1 MNGSFSTGCYVQ
13 KPFVQ
18 FKRKFYCENGLKN
31 CVISCLAYHKGALIA
46 GTQAGLYRFADET
59 FTEIGETLSDRPVSL
74 LRELDGVLLTAS
86 GTGLYRVDGDEVRL
100 LRVFEEPVV
109 DIAKRGE
116 DFWVLTENRL
126 YKTDATFTND
136 LLIRFTEGGKGRC
149 MAVSD
154 EHFYVAT
161 EHNLS
166 VIHGKRQE
174 WKNILPQFSD
184 YPETTVH
191 CAVIDELG
199 YLWLGTDAGV
209 LIHDNKDLWLTPEK
223 IHTLPKNPI
232 YKTDMDAGSKCYASD
247 IGVILPWRG
256 ALKYF
261 SAERWVPDNKV
272 NDVLCLGGRWIYA
285 ATDKGFAVIESFSTT
300 FEEKARYYEE
310 IIEKYHIR
318 RGFTANGYTPTGRL
332 EDAVPTISD
341 NDGLWTGCYVAAESL
356 RYAVTHE
363 QEALEKARRGLNA
376 MLLLTRVTGI
386 PGFTARAVRYEGDP
400 GFGDGDKEW
409 IQSADF
415 NCEWKCE
422 TSSDEMTGHF
432 FGMSLYY
439 DLCADDEEK
448 EEIRKALCGIMD
460 HIVAHDYRLVDHDGL
475 PTTWANWDPMLLNYD
490 DKWFFERGIN
500 SLELLAF
507 LKVCSHIS
515 DDDKYKTLYDDF
527 VRKYRYPLN
536 VMQHKVRDAHGCHI
550 DDNLGFL
557 AAFTLLRLE
566 DDLYQ
571 NTDAFFALRSLYL
584 CGLEDHWQYERVE
597 RQPLFCFIHAAFTG
611 RDDDLAEGVRSL
623 REMPYDLTNVEE
635 HNSLRRDLVYD
646 TEQEAWSEPPQV
658 LSPLPYDER
667 NLHRPDHG
675 AFHLDSGPTG
685 RVQEPTVFLLPYWIG
700 RYYGLIGE

>member
-1 MNGSFSTGCYVQ
+1 MDHSFAAGCYQ
-13 KPFVQ
+13 PRPFVQ
-18 FKRKFYCENGLKN
+18 YKRAFYRENGLKSS
-31 CVISCLAYHKGALIA
+31 VIRCLQFFRGALYA
-46 GTQAGLYRFADET
+46 GTEAGLYRFDGDSFAEVC
-59 FTEIGETLSDRPVSL
+59 ETLAEAPVGL
-74 LRELDGVLLTAS
+74 LRELGGVLLAAGGS
-86 GTGLYRVDGDEVRL
+86 RLYRVDGDKAFL
-100 LRVFEEPVV
+100 LRDFGEPVV
-109 DIAKRGE
+109 DLARRGGE
-116 DFWVLTENRL
+116 YWALTENCL
-126 YKTDATFTND
+126 YKTDETFTHD
-136 LLIRFTEGGKGRC
+136 TLRRFTEGGRGRC
-149 MAVSD
+149 MAVSGD
-154 EHFYVAT
+154 NFYVAT
-161 EHNLS
+161 DHNLS

-184 YPETTVH
+184 FPKTAVH
-191 CAVIDELG
+191 CAAIDANG
-199 YLWLGTDAGV
+199 YLWLGTDAGA
-209 LIHDNKDLWLTPEK
+209 LLHDNNDLWLTPET
-223 IHTLPKNPI
+223 IHTLPKNPVFRI
-232 YKTDMDAGSKCYASD
+232 VTDDAGGRYYATD
-247 IGVILPWRG
+247 VGVICQKNG
-256 ALKYF
+256 GMKYF
-261 SAERWVPDNKV
+261 SAERWVPDNRV
-272 NDVLCLGGRWIYA
+272 NDIAVSPDGGTVYA
-285 ATDKGFAVIESFSTT
+285 ATDKGLAVIGAFTAT
-300 FEEKARYYEE
+300 FAEKAKYYEE

-318 RGFTANGYTPTGRL
+318 RGFTANGSTPTGERK
-332 EDAVPTISD
+332 DAVPTISD

-356 RYAVTHE
+356 RYAATGE

-400 GFGDGDKEW
+400 GFGNGDKEW
-409 IQSADF
+409 IRTPDGT
-415 NCEWKCE
+415 CEWKCE

-439 DLCADDEEK
+439 DLCADGKEK
-448 EEIRKALCGIMD
+448 EEIRAALCGIMD
-460 HIVAHDYRLVDHDGL
+460 HIVANNYRLIDHDGL

-507 LKVCSHIS
+507 LKVCGHIS
-515 DDDKYKTLYDDF
+515 DDKKYRDLYDAF
-527 VRKYRYPLN
+527 VRKHRYPLN

-566 DDLYQ
+566 ESES
-571 NTDAFFALRSLYL
+571 LRALYL
-584 CGLEDHWQYERVE
+584 CGMEDHWQYERVE
-597 RQPLFCFIHAAFTG
+597 RQPMFCFIHAAFTG

-685 RVQEPTVFLLPYWIG
+685 RVQDPTIFLLPYWIG
-700 RYYGLIGE
+700 RYYGMIGE

>member
-1 MNGSFSTGCYVQ
+1 MNGSFSTGCYLQ
-13 KPFVQ
+13 KPFIQ
-18 FKRKFYCENGLKN
+18 YKRKFYRENGLKN
-31 CVISCLAYHKGALIA
+31 CAIACLAYHKGALYA

-59 FTEIGETLSDRPVSL
+59 FIEIGETLSDKPVSL
-74 LRELDGVLLTAS
+74 LRDVDGSLFAAS
-86 GTGLYRVDGDEVRL
+86 GNELYILDGDEFLV
-100 LRVFEEPVV
+100 LREFEEPVV

-126 YKTDATFTND
+126 YKTDASFTND
-136 LLIRFTEGGKGRC
+136 LLIRFTEGGRGRC

-154 EHFYVAT
+154 ENFYVAT

-174 WKNILPQFSD
+174 WKNIIPQFSD
-184 YPETTVH
+184 YPATAVH
-191 CAVIDELG
+191 CAVIDEFG

-209 LIHDNKDLWLTPEK
+209 LIHDNKDLWLKPET
-223 IHTLPKNPI
+223 IHTLPKNPVYGI
-232 YKTDMDAGSKCYASD
+232 ATDGTGGRYYASD
-247 IGVILPWRG
+247 VGVICQKNG
-256 ALKYF
+256 GMKYF
-261 SAERWVPDNKV
+261 SAARWVPDNRI
-272 NDVLCLGGRWIYA
+272 NDLFVSPDGNTIYA
-285 ATDKGFAVIESFSTT
+285 ATDNGLAMIESFTSI
-300 FEEKARYYEE
+300 FDEKARYYED

-318 RGFTANGYTPTGRL
+318 RGFTANGHTFTGEL
-332 EDAVPTISD
+332 KDSVPTISD

-356 RYAVTHE
+356 RYAVTGE
-363 QEALEKARRGLNA
+363 REALEKARRGLNA
-376 MLLLTRVTGI
+376 MLLLTRITDI

-400 GFGDGDKEW
+400 GFGNGNKEW
-409 IQSADF
+409 IRTADGT
-415 NCEWKCE
+415 CEWKCE
-422 TSSDEMTGHF
+422 TSSDEMTGHY

-439 DLCADDEEK
+439 DLCADEKEK
-448 EEIRKALCGIMD
+448 EEIRNALCGIMD
-460 HIVAHDYRLVDHDGL
+460 HIVVHNYRMVDHDGL

-507 LKVCSHIS
+507 LTVCSHIS
-515 DDDKYKTLYDDF
+515 DDIKYKALYEEF

-566 DDLYQ
+566 EDK
-571 NTDAFFALRSLYL
+571 NLRALYL

-597 RQPLFCFIHAAFTG
+597 RQPMFCIIHAAFTG
-611 RDDDLAEGVRSL
+611 RDDDLAEGVLSL
-623 REMPYDLTNVEE
+623 REMPWDLTNVEE

-646 TEQEAWSEPPQV
+646 TEQETWSEPPQV

-675 AFHLDSGPTG
+675 AFHLDCGPTG
-685 RVQEPTVFLLPYWIG
+685 RVQEPTIYLLPYWIG